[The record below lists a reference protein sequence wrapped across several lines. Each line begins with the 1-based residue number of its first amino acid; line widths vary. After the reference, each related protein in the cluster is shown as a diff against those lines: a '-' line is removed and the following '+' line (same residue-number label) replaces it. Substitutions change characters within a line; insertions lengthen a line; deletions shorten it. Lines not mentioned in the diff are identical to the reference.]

1 MRKHRNART
10 HWTRKAATRPDG
22 LANRALRRKLGTYG
36 AALHDYLV
44 AAQIRS
50 AVVNLIPGYVPEKE
64 SSRG

>member
-10 HWTRKAATRPDG
+10 HWTTRAAVRPDG
-22 LANRALRRKLGTYG
+22 LANRALRRKLGPY
-36 AALHDYLV
+36 AAAIHDYLA